1 MLAKYRNTP
10 LWARILAALVAG
22 AVVGVIAGPS
32 AAAIKPVGDLFIN
45 AIRMLIV
52 PLIFFSL
59 VCGVMSLKDP
69 AKLGRIGGKTIGLYL
84 ITTMVAVIL
93 GLLVGALL
101 QPGAGLKLE
110 RSALQAPNAAAAPSF
125 LDTLLKVVPTNPVD
139 ALARGDVL
147 QIIVFSILL
156 GLAITYAGERAAPV
170 ARVFE
175 AGNEVIM
182 RLVMMIME
190 IAPFGVFALMAW
202 VAGTYGI
209 GVLLPLAALI
219 LAVYLACLLHAFVT
233 LGGVLV
239 GLIGRLNPLSFFKGA
254 SEPGIVAFTTTSSNA
269 TLPVTMEAAEKKLG
283 ISNGVASFTLPL
295 GATINMDGTC
305 IYQGIAALFVAQA
318 FGIDLSFG
326 QYATIVMTATLAS
339 IGTAG
344 VPGAGLIM
352 TSMVLQSVGL
362 PLEGIA
368 IIAGIDRILDMAR
381 TSVNVTGDV
390 AVSLIIAK
398 SEGEFDPAVY
408 YGTRPAEAAPIA
420 VPAK

>member
-22 AVVGVIAGPS
+22 AIVGVIAGPS

-101 QPGAGLKLE
+101 QPGAGLQLD
-110 RSALQAPNAAAAPSF
+110 RGALPPPTVAAAPSL

-254 SEPGIVAFTTTSSNA
+254 SEPGIVAFTTTSSSA

-381 TSVNVTGDV
+381 TSVNVIGDV

>member
-1 MLAKYRNTP
+1 
-10 LWARILAALVAG
+10 
-22 AVVGVIAGPS
+22 
-32 AAAIKPVGDLFIN
+32 
-45 AIRMLIV
+45 
-52 PLIFFSL
+52 
-59 VCGVMSLKDP
+59 
-69 AKLGRIGGKTIGLYL
+69 
-84 ITTMVAVIL
+84 
-93 GLLVGALL
+93 
-101 QPGAGLKLE
+101 
-110 RSALQAPNAAAAPSF
+110 
-125 LDTLLKVVPTNPVD
+125 
-139 ALARGDVL
+139 
-147 QIIVFSILL
+147 
-156 GLAITYAGERAAPV
+156 
-170 ARVFE
+170 
-175 AGNEVIM
+175 
-182 RLVMMIME
+182 
-190 IAPFGVFALMAW
+190 MAW

-219 LAVYLACLLHAFVT
+219 LAVYLACLLHASVT

-269 TLPVTMEAAEKKLG
+269 TLPVTMEAAERKLG

-381 TSVNVTGDV
+381 TSVNVIGDV

-408 YGTRPAEAAPIA
+408 YGTRPAEAPSMA

>member
-1 MLAKYRNTP
+1 M
-10 LWARILAALVAG
+10 
-22 AVVGVIAGPS
+22 
-32 AAAIKPVGDLFIN
+32 
-45 AIRMLIV
+45 
-52 PLIFFSL
+52 
-59 VCGVMSLKDP
+59 
-69 AKLGRIGGKTIGLYL
+69 
-84 ITTMVAVIL
+84 L
-93 GLLVGALL
+93 GLLVGEVL
-101 QPGAGLKLE
+101 QPGAGLKLDQG
-110 RSALQAPNAAAAPSF
+110 SLQAPNAMAPPSI
-125 LDTLLKVVPTNPVD
+125 LDTLMKVVPTNPVD

-147 QIIVFSILL
+147 QIIFFSILL

-170 ARVFE
+170 ARLFE

-182 RLVMMIME
+182 KLVMMIME
-190 IAPFGVFALMAW
+190 LAPFGVFALMAW
-202 VAGTYGI
+202 VAGSYSI
-209 GVLLPLAALI
+209 SVLLPLAALI
-219 LAVYLACLLHAFVT
+219 LAVYLACLLHAVSM

-239 GLIGRLNPLSFFKGA
+239 GLIGRLNPLPFFKGV

-269 TLPVTMEAAEKKLG
+269 TLPVTMEVAEKELG
-283 ISNGVASFTLPL
+283 VSNSVASFALPM
-295 GATINMDGTC
+295 GATLNMDGTC

-326 QYATIVMTATLAS
+326 QYATIVIAATLAS

-381 TSVNVTGDV
+381 TSVNVVGDV
-390 AVSLIIAK
+390 AVSLIVAK

-408 YGTRPAEAAPIA
+408 YGTRPAEAAEVAPIA
-420 VPAK
+420 APAK